1 MRPLRALMVAAGLLF
16 LTADAGAEPTVASG
30 YRLETISMPGAAFS
44 GLSRDGEDLL
54 VTDLASGRLYRRGPD
69 GKLAAFGPVFPHGL
83 DVIGDPTGPYRV
95 VRAGDVLVVA
105 QGWTPV
111 NSDEGPFDHA
121 LVALD
126 GAGEVRVISSD
137 FWNPFDF
144 IVAGGIYYV
153 IDSARNS
160 VERVQADGRKDTHHD
175 IPPHGEAATALR
187 SLSPTEFAEGKS
199 YEVDAVPTGI
209 ALRDGRLYV
218 ALFGGFPFLAGAG
231 KIVSIPEAGGAPKPR
246 LDVEG
251 LNAPVSIAFDS
262 DGEMLVLEHGTYDQ
276 KEGFRKGSGRLLK
289 LDKMTGRRIVILDGL
304 TRPVSVLVWDERRL
318 VVSEL
323 GGNLHFL
330 TREPKPS
337 NAK

>member
-1 MRPLRALMVAAGLLF
+1 MRSLRALIVAAGLLI

-44 GLSRDGEDLL
+44 GVSRDGEALL
-54 VTDLASGRLYRRGPD
+54 VTDLASGRLYRRGPN
-69 GKLAAFGPVFPHGL
+69 GKLAAFGPAFPHGL

-95 VRAGDVLVVA
+95 VRAGDVLVVV

-111 NSDEGPFDHA
+111 DSDEGPFDHA

-126 GAGEVRVISSD
+126 GAGKVRVISSD

-144 IVAGGIYYV
+144 IVEGGIYYV
-153 IDSARNS
+153 IDSARNT
-160 VERVQADGRKDTHHD
+160 VERVQPDGRKDT
-175 IPPHGEAATALR
+175 IMTFRRVEEAATALR
-187 SLSPTEFAEGKS
+187 NLSPTEFAEGKS

-209 ALRDGRLYV
+209 GLRGERLYI

-231 KIVSIPEAGGAPKPR
+231 KIVSIPKAGGASMPS

-251 LNAPVSIAFDS
+251 LNAPVSIAVAG
-262 DGEMLVLEHGTYDQ
+262 DGDMLVLEHGTYDQ

-289 LDKMTGRRIVILDGL
+289 LDKMTGRQIVILDGL

-318 VVSEL
+318 VVSDL
-323 GGNLHFL
+323 RGNLHFL
-330 TREPKPS
+330 TAETAP
-337 NAK
+337 